1 MNDTVEPKH
10 FEQTRRSLDFFL
22 VMSGHHETHRQA
34 ALKRFFD
41 RNKGA
46 ANTNVDRKTDR

>member
-1 MNDTVEPKH
+1 MNDTIEPKH

-22 VMSGHHETHRQA
+22 VMDGHKERHRQL

-41 RNKGA
+41 RKTKENGV
-46 ANTNVDRKTDR
+46 ANENR